1 MENNNNKGGRP
12 KITQKRNIGRT
23 IWFNDKELEILNQRF
38 SQGEYLSFNDMIRDI
53 LINNRYKIITLD
65 FDAKIQRNILIEET
79 RRIGNN
85 FNQLVKLFNQKKL
98 EHFTREEIVV
108 LNAVV
113 IQIKSIYD
121 KIEKNV
127 AS

>member
-1 MENNNNKGGRP
+1 MKNNNNKGGRP
-12 KITQKRNIGRT
+12 KIIQKRNIGRT

-98 EHFTREEIVV
+98 DHFTKEEIVV
-108 LNAVV
+108 LNTVV

>member
-12 KITQKRNIGRT
+12 KIIQKRNIGKT
-23 IWFNDKELEILNQRF
+23 IWLNNEELEILNQRF

-98 EHFTREEIVV
+98 DHFTKEEIVA
-108 LNAVV
+108 LNTVV
-113 IQIKSIYD
+113 IQIKNIYD
-121 KIEKNV
+121 KIEKTL
-127 AS
+127 SS

>member
-12 KITQKRNIGRT
+12 KIIQKRNIGRT

-98 EHFTREEIVV
+98 DHFTKEEIVV
-108 LNAVV
+108 LNTVV

>member
-12 KITQKRNIGRT
+12 KIIQKRNIGRT

-38 SQGEYLSFNDMIRDI
+38 SHGEYLSFNDMIRDI

-98 EHFTREEIVV
+98 DHFTKEEIVV
-108 LNAVV
+108 LNTVV

>member
-12 KITQKRNIGRT
+12 KIIQKRNIGRT

-98 EHFTREEIVV
+98 DHFTKEEIVV
-108 LNAVV
+108 LNAIV
-113 IQIKSIYD
+113 IQIKNIYD

-127 AS
+127 VS

>member
-1 MENNNNKGGRP
+1 MENNNKGGRP
-12 KITQKRNIGRT
+12 KIIQKRNIGRT

-98 EHFTREEIVV
+98 DHFTKEEIVV
-108 LNAVV
+108 LNTVV

>member
-12 KITQKRNIGRT
+12 KIIQKRNIGRT
-23 IWFNDKELEILNQRF
+23 IWFNDNELEILNQRF
-38 SQGEYLSFNDMIRDI
+38 SQGEYLLFNDMIRDI

-98 EHFTREEIVV
+98 DHFTKEEIVA
-108 LNAVV
+108 LNTVV

>member
-1 MENNNNKGGRP
+1 MENNDNKGGRP
-12 KITQKRNIGRT
+12 KIIQKRNIGRT

-38 SQGEYLSFNDMIRDI
+38 SHGEYLSFNDMIRDI

-98 EHFTREEIVV
+98 DHFTKEEIVV
-108 LNAVV
+108 LNTVV

>member
-1 MENNNNKGGRP
+1 MENNNNKGARP
-12 KITQKRNIGRT
+12 KIIQKRNIRRT
-23 IWFNDKELEILNQRF
+23 IRFNDKELEILNQRF
-38 SQGEYLSFNDMIRDI
+38 SHGEYLSFNDMIRDI

-98 EHFTREEIVV
+98 DHFTKEEIVV
-108 LNAVV
+108 LNTVV

>member
-12 KITQKRNIGRT
+12 KIIQKRNIGRT

-98 EHFTREEIVV
+98 DHFTKEEIVV
-108 LNAVV
+108 LNTVV
-113 IQIKSIYD
+113 IQIKTIYD